1 MPIHCIR
8 RHYNR
13 LADHRIYI
21 DMDLT
26 DPWSENM
33 RIERQDKQWIYPDI
47 DLYPE
52 DKVSFVDR
60 MKHGFKKLFKRK

>member
-1 MPIHCIR
+1 
-8 RHYNR
+8 
-13 LADHRIYI
+13 
-21 DMDLT
+21 MDLT